1 MRSPPTRSRPRS
13 QTGVPRRD
21 QHSRHWGSPG
31 GELPGRA
38 GPLIIGGRRAVT
50 EALRAGR
57 VEGLVVAT
65 GTARTRGLRE
75 LIEESGRAG
84 VPVRWVARSEIDAL
98 GVVNHQG
105 VAATVLHVAELDERA
120 LETTPLHSDALVVVL
135 DGIQDPQ
142 NFGACARAAE
152 AAGAALLITRTRRA
166 APLSSAVVRASAGA
180 LLHLP
185 TARVPNLPSR
195 GTGSAGPP
203 GPGGGGRGAWDLPT
217 GPGVVRTPGGDPHA
231 RPDRVAQR
239 RLGAGGGAVCVRP
252 SPRPGMRL
260 PEPGAVRCHG
270 AGVAQSGSASD
281 L

>member
-1 MRSPPTRSRPRS
+1 
-13 QTGVPRRD
+13 
-21 QHSRHWGSPG
+21 
-31 GELPGRA
+31 
-38 GPLIIGGRRAVT
+38 
-50 EALRAGR
+50 
-57 VEGLVVAT
+57 VVAT

-185 TARVPNLPSR
+185 TARVPNLPRAMECLKDRGFFFVGLDQRAEVNIHEALVPQGPLGLVVGAEERGISR
-195 GTGSAGPP
+195 LVRESCELLVAIPMRGRTASLNVASALAVGLF
-203 GPGGGGRGAWDLPT
+203 AFAL
-217 GPGVVRTPGGDPHA
+217 
-231 RPDRVAQR
+231 RPDR
-239 RLGAGGGAVCVRP
+239 G
-252 SPRPGMRL
+252 
-260 PEPGAVRCHG
+260 
-270 AGVAQSGSASD
+270 
-281 L
+281 